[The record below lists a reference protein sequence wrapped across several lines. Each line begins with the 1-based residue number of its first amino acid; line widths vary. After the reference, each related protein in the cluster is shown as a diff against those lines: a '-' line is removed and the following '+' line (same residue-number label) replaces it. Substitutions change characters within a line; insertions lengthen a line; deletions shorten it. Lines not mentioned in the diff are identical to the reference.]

1 MLYITNLRIDY
12 LLNFLWLV
20 KMVSVASPFPL
31 EEDGI
36 VNAKQEEIACAKRA
50 GDLELAGI
58 SVR

>member
-1 MLYITNLRIDY
+1 
-12 LLNFLWLV
+12 
-20 KMVSVASPFPL
+20 MVSVASPFPL